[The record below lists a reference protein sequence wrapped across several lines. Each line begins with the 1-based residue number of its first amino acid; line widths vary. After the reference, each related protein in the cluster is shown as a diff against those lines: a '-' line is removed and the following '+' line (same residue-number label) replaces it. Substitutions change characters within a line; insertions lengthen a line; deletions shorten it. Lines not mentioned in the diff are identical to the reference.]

1 MEIRDP
7 VHGSIAILEAEVPLL
22 EHPYFQRLRNIKQLG
37 LSEYAFPGA
46 SHTRYLHSIGVM
58 FLAGKIFD
66 LIFNKHPEYKQNKD
80 LLKLKETL
88 KLAALL
94 HDIGH
99 APLSHATEWAM
110 PQVSTLQ
117 LPSSYLKGDLKRKA
131 THEDY
136 TLKFILDSD
145 LAQAF
150 HKLEEEMGVSKEA
163 VADLIL
169 GTTNQPSYFEI
180 GNINFFP
187 FLNRLISSEMDCDRM
202 DYLLRD
208 SYFCGVSYGQY
219 DLPWLC
225 DNLDFC
231 IEGTNAYLA
240 IHERAVATFDDFLLS
255 RYHMFLMIYFHYRA
269 VCLEQM
275 LLKYFSSCSE
285 YTLPSS
291 MQDYQKHDDYYLMQV
306 LRQSENMW
314 AKRIVSNNIPLKIF
328 ESFGND
334 QEHCQKELQTYLD
347 SMHIPYLL
355 SSSQNRLSK
364 YYAQPNLYPMKVVR
378 EVLGQKNIRGIEDA
392 SDLFQKFS
400 SVHKIVRIHTDF
412 DDLLTQQK
420 EAIRKILKT

>member
-1 MEIRDP
+1 M
-7 VHGSIAILEAEVPLL
+7 
-22 EHPYFQRLRNIKQLG
+22 
-37 LSEYAFPGA
+37 
-46 SHTRYLHSIGVM
+46 
-58 FLAGKIFD
+58 
-66 LIFNKHPEYKQNKD
+66 
-80 LLKLKETL
+80 
-88 KLAALL
+88 
-94 HDIGH
+94 
-99 APLSHATEWAM
+99 
-110 PQVSTLQ
+110 
-117 LPSSYLKGDLKRKA
+117 
-131 THEDY
+131 
-136 TLKFILDSD
+136 
-145 LAQAF
+145 
-150 HKLEEEMGVSKEA
+150 
-163 VADLIL
+163 
-169 GTTNQPSYFEI
+169 
-180 GNINFFP
+180 
-187 FLNRLISSEMDCDRM
+187 
-202 DYLLRD
+202 
-208 SYFCGVSYGQY
+208 
-219 DLPWLC
+219 
-225 DNLDFC
+225 
-231 IEGTNAYLA
+231 
-240 IHERAVATFDDFLLS
+240 ATFDDFLLS